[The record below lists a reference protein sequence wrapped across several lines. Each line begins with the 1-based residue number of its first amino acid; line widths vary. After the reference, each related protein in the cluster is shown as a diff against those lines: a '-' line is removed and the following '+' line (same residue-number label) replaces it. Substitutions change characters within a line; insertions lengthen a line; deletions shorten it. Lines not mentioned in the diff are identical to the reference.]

1 MSADTEGSASHFR
14 EPLADAR
21 PRRRLALIKPSSGGP
36 PLLDDVRE
44 VDRAYRPVYAVW
56 ELTLR
61 CDLSCR
67 HCGSRAGPARPDELS
82 LGEALDLVRQLA
94 ELGVREVT
102 LIGGEAYLYPGWTEV
117 IAAIRAAGMDST
129 MVTGGRAFH
138 AERARAAASAG
149 LMSLAVSI
157 DGDARAHDLQRGV
170 DGAYAA
176 ACSALYTA
184 RDAGLQL
191 AVNTQ
196 INRVSMPHLPGIA
209 DLLTE
214 AGAHGWQ
221 VQLTVP
227 MGRAA
232 DEPELILQPYDLL
245 ELFPMLA
252 QLKHRLDSAGV
263 KLVTGNNVGYFGPYD
278 HLLRQAFPCGHST
291 LCPAGHHVLG
301 IEANG
306 DIKGCPSLPTE
317 SWVGGNIRERSLL
330 DIWERSE
337 PLRFNRQRS
346 TEQLWGFCASCY
358 YADECHGGCTWMATS
373 LFGRPGNNPYCHH
386 RTLELARRGQ
396 RERVECVG
404 EAPGTPFD
412 HARFQ
417 IVLESARDT
426 PDQDHNASEV
436 SS

>member
-1 MSADTEGSASHFR
+1 MGSTTEGPATSLR
-14 EPLADAR
+14 DPLAEGR
-21 PRRRLALIKPSSGGP
+21 PRRRLTLIKPSSGGP
-36 PLLDDVRE
+36 PLLSDVRD

-82 LGEALDLVRQLA
+82 LAEALDLVRQLA

-129 MVTGGRAFH
+129 MVTGGRAFNS
-138 AERARAAASAG
+138 ERARAAASAG
-149 LMSLAVSI
+149 LQSLAVSI

-170 DGAYAA
+170 DGAHAA
-176 ACSALYTA
+176 ALSALRTA
-184 RDAGLQL
+184 REAGLQI

-196 INRVSMPHLPGIA
+196 INRVSMPHLPAISE
-209 DLLTE
+209 LLID

-232 DEPELILQPYDLL
+232 DEPELMLQPHDLL

-252 QLKHRLDSAGV
+252 ELKRRLDSAGV

-291 LCPAGHHVLG
+291 VCPAGHHVLG

-317 SWVGGNIRERSLL
+317 SWVGGNIRQRSLL

-337 PLRFNRQRS
+337 PLRFNRKRS
-346 TEQLWGFCASCY
+346 TDQLWGFCASCY
-358 YADECHGGCTWMATS
+358 YADECHGGCTWMSTS

-386 RTLELARRGQ
+386 RALELARRGQ
-396 RERVECVG
+396 RERVQLVS

-412 HARFQ
+412 HARFE
-417 IVLESARDT
+417 IVLESAHDAA
-426 PDQDHNASEV
+426 DQGHRLSEV

>member
-1 MSADTEGSASHFR
+1 MSSGTEGTASRAR
-14 EPLADAR
+14 EPLADDR
-21 PRRRLALIKPSSGGP
+21 PRRRLALIKPSSGGH
-36 PLLDDVRE
+36 PLLDDVRD
-44 VDRAYRPVYAVW
+44 VDRDYRPVYAVW

-82 LGEALDLVRQLA
+82 LGESLDLVRQLA

-129 MVTGGRAFH
+129 MVTGGRAFN
-138 AERARAAASAG
+138 AERARAAAAAG
-149 LMSLAVSI
+149 LQSLAVSI
-157 DGDARAHDLQRGV
+157 DGDARAHDKQRGV
-170 DGAYAA
+170 DGAHAA
-176 ACSALYTA
+176 ARSALYAA
-184 RDAGLQL
+184 REAGLQI

-196 INRVSMPHLPGIA
+196 INRLSMAHLPAIA
-209 DLLTE
+209 ELLID

-252 QLKHRLDSAGV
+252 GLKRQLDAAGV

-291 LCPAGHHVLG
+291 LCPAGRHVLG

-317 SWVGGNIRERSLL
+317 SWVGGNVRERSLL

-337 PLRFNRQRS
+337 PLRFNRERS
-346 TEQLWGFCASCY
+346 EKTLWGFCSSCY

-386 RTLELARRGQ
+386 RVLELANRGL
-396 RERVECVG
+396 RERVERIG

-412 HARFQ
+412 HARFR
-417 IVLESARDT
+417 IVLEE
-426 PDQDHNASEV
+426 AS
-436 SS
+436 S